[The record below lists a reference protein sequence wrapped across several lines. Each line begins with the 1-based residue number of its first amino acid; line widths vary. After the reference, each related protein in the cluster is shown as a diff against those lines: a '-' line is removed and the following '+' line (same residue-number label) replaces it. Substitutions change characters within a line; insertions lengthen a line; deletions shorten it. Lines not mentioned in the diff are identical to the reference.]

1 MVFEEMRIQWT
12 SDGETYAIHIDSTG
26 RPTIDSAGRP
36 ATDGDAAP
44 KRQRTG
50 PPRRG
55 SPWTEDEETVIA
67 AKLNSVDD
75 AAAIAK
81 ELGRTRGGV
90 LARAVKL
97 GLIDSSEVTLRFAGG

>member
-12 SDGETYAIHIDSTG
+12 SDGETYAIHFDSTG
-26 RPTIDSAGRP
+26 RPTIDSDAPERKPRP
-36 ATDGDAAP
+36 
-44 KRQRTG
+44 G

-55 SPWTEDEETVIA
+55 QSWTEEEETVIA

-75 AAAIAK
+75 AGAIAE
-81 ELGRTRGGV
+81 ELGRSRGAI

-97 GLIDSSEVTLRFAGG
+97 GLLDPSEVTLRFVGG